1 MSVAAICPAVIRL
14 CAIRLTALDA
24 VGNPV
29 AGPNNV
35 YVSSNSIMLSVKPNV
50 EAGEDKTLVGGCDCI
65 IATYRGKDKLK
76 WFEFELDQ
84 GVLEPGLQEMM
95 LGSSVITDGDSNPIG
110 NWWPEQLG
118 CDVAGQPNV
127 CLEAWQDLWEDDHQF
142 ATPYQFLHY
151 IWPSTSWEIGDFELQ
166 NDFMQPKLTGYS
178 RSNPAWGEGIFHD
191 APETVQPIGGYWFDN
206 QIPDA
211 ACGWQTHSI
220 T

>member
-1 MSVAAICPAVIRL
+1 MSAAICPAVIRL

-35 YVSSNSIMLSVKPNV
+35 YVSSNSIMLSVKPTI

-84 GVLEPGLQEMM
+84 GVLEPGLQELM
-95 LGSSVITDGDSNPIG
+95 LGSAVILDGSGNPIG
-110 NWWPEQLG
+110 NWWPSQLG
-118 CDVAGQPNV
+118 CDVPGQPNV

-151 IWPSTSWEIGDFELQ
+151 IWPSTSWEIGDFDLQ

-178 RSNPAWGEGIFHD
+178 RANPQWGEGPFHD
-191 APETVQPIGGYWFDN
+191 TPEFVQPIGGYWFDN
-206 QIPDA
+206 EIPTA
-211 ACGWQTHSI
+211 ACGWQTQPL

>member
-1 MSVAAICPAVIRL
+1 MSAICPAVIRL

-29 AGPNNV
+29 AGSNNA
-35 YVSSNSIMLSVKPNV
+35 YVSSESIMLSVKPTI

-84 GVLEPGLQEMM
+84 GVLEPGLQELM
-95 LGSSVITDGDSNPIG
+95 LGSAVILDGTGAPIG
-110 NWWPEQLG
+110 NWWPQQLG
-118 CDVAGQPNV
+118 CDVPGQPNV
-127 CLEAWQDLWEDDHQF
+127 CLEAWQDLWEDDHQM

-151 IWPSTSWEIGDFELQ
+151 IWPSTSWEIGDFDLQ

-178 RSNPAWGEGIFHD
+178 RANPQWGEGPFHD
-191 APETVQPIGGYWFDN
+191 TPEFVQPIGGYWFDN
-206 QIPDA
+206 HIPTA
-211 ACGWQTHSI
+211 QCGWI
-220 T
+220 TQPLT